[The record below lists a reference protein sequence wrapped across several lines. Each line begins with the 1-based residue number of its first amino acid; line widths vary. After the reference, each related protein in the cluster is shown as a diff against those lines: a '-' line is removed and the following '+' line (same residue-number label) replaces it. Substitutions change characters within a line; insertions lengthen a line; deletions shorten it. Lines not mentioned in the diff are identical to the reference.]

1 MAAQRPSN
9 SADIAFNAPKKGE
22 LNEIKQSLLSSKEDK
37 KKEGIKDLLEV
48 MANGVDVAALFECV
62 VRCAASGQLET
73 RKLCYL
79 YFAQMIAHEDP
90 GMVRKALPR
99 MQADCNDGNPLI
111 RAMAIKTMSLVSSPE
126 LVDTIVETLKNLL
139 NDSDAYVLKTAIL
152 CVAKLHATNPKA
164 IEKWGLVEVVRGFL
178 STSGVPLVLSNA
190 VVALHDMSRRQ
201 AESYFRIDAQNVT
214 KLLTGLDEFSEW
226 GMVYVMDG
234 FSRYAPR
241 DTEETQKIIE
251 GVSPRLQSSNSAV
264 VLAAVKVLIKYLKYV
279 TEPDTT
285 SIIQKLGPP
294 LVSLLSKEPE
304 IQYVALRNINLILQ
318 KRPNLL
324 ANVTQSFFCNY
335 SDPLYVKMEKLEIM
349 IMLISEKNIDQ
360 VLVELKEYCNRSD
373 VDFVRKS
380 VRAIGRA
387 AVKLPKSSEKCVQ
400 VLLELIKT
408 TKHRYVIQESVVVI
422 KDVLRRYGH
431 EYDHVIET
439 LLDEGLVEQLDEP
452 EAKASIVWIIGEF
465 SEKIKNINSVI
476 QGFLS
481 GFKEESPN
489 VQLQLLTTVVK
500 LFLKDPESTQ
510 QMVTNTL
517 EVGMNE
523 IENPD
528 TRDRAYLYWRLLTIH
543 PSAAKSVVASLR
555 PLMSDDSDN
564 LEPSV
569 LTELLGNISTLASVY
584 HKPPST
590 FMKVYRK
597 KPEDEEEDAAE
608 KSENLINDDSSFIG
622 EGPSAPAAQQQDLL
636 LVTAQSGHGLEIRG
650 KFVPKSEGLV
660 DLKLSLS
667 NQSLLPVTEFQIKFK
682 PNIYQLTPP
691 QNLSASNINPNHS
704 STLTITC
711 PISPNPPSPLPSPS
725 PEIQAALRTNLG
737 VCYFTAPLPL
747 SILLSP
753 AGRLEKD
760 VWVGHWRS
768 LTKELYFDLQLTGDF
783 AEKQPALTETFFDPF
798 AQPAAPTVS
807 TATLIPKI
815 QAKLEANKVFFVATK
830 NIQGQDFLYLSAKT
844 IDGSIFLL
852 EVSKVVFPT
861 AKVCIK
867 TPSEHLA
874 PLLAQ
879 ALNEFL
885 SK

>member
-1 MAAQRPSN
+1 MN
-9 SADIAFNAPKKGE
+9 S
-22 LNEIKQSLLSSKEDK
+22 LKEDK
-37 KKEGIKDLLEV
+37 KKEAVKKVIALMTVGKDVSMLFTDVLKCITTTNLE
-48 MANGVDVAALFECV
+48 LK
-62 VRCAASGQLET
+62 
-73 RKLCYL
+73 KLVYL
-79 YFAQMIAHEDP
+79 YVMNYASSNSDDAILAVNTFLQ
-90 GMVRKALPR
+90 
-99 MQADCNDGNPLI
+99 DCTDTNPLI
-111 RAMAIKTMSLVSSPE
+111 RALALRTMGCLRVIK
-126 LVDTIVETLKNLL
+126 IVEYICEPLRLGLK
-139 NDSDAYVLKTAIL
+139 DSDPYVAKTAAI
-152 CVAKLHATNPKA
+152 CVAKLYDLNPS
-164 IEKWGLVEVVRGFL
+164 LVETQGFITLLRELISSNNPTVV
-178 STSGVPLVLSNA
+178 SNA
-190 VVALHDMSRRQ
+190 VAALS
-201 AESYFRIDAQNVT
+201 EIDEVSPEPVFVLT
-214 KLLTGLDEFSEW
+214 RTELSKLLTALEECTEW
-226 GMVYVMDG
+226 GQIYILSSLSKYSVKDDDEALRIVEKV
-234 FSRYAPR
+234 
-241 DTEETQKIIE
+241 T
-251 GVSPRLQSSNSAV
+251 PRLQHANSAV
-264 VLAAVKVLIKYLKYV
+264 VLASIKVLMKHIDRLEREKQKEITKKMRPTLV
-279 TEPDTT
+279 TM
-285 SIIQKLGPP
+285 
-294 LVSLLSKEPE
+294 LSKEPE